1 MVERMDRPLSF
12 EEYFEQNDSRV
23 GKSPASAR
31 KAPRSAGA
39 VYEERTPRRSAS
51 ARERAAPATGT
62 PYRSAPSPHRAG
74 ARRAP
79 RRRNALDDAT
89 SGKRRVDNIIEG
101 LTSTSRTP
109 KREAHHVSSVALE
122 FMKHEHHNWKEKHRS
137 TQSEKKA
144 SAAFRIKSLLRSWYI
159 TKKLSRAFHVLS
171 VAMYNGRRHEE
182 TREHHARELARQQK
196 HHEHREKS
204 WREAQ
209 HKVAVGLT
217 AERRGRIVATVVR
230 YRFKEKRERGLRHAL
245 RVWHVGITRSNID
258 AEGCVRGIGLVSRAW
273 RRQWRRVLAASL
285 STWRSRAVVEERNRF
300 ALVRG
305 LGAVR
310 RALERG
316 HAVRSR
322 VALKAWAANAR
333 RSRVAEASKAQA
345 ALLVGRVAK
354 RWSGGALGRGWAR
367 ALGPALRSWRLH
379 RDAAI
384 RREAEALVAKRR
396 AEAAAMKCR
405 LRFLRA
411 LEHRAWNAWVGH
423 VGERKRLRSALK
435 HATLRF
441 RHSKV
446 APALGTWRL
455 FAQKAADAD
464 RDGRNKSRSATMVDR
479 AIRRASRRRLAA
491 AVHTWKDV
499 LKTDSERSL
508 LARLEAQSRRNDL
521 FARIATSVHDPL
533 RALKRLERLDVWP
546 AVRTWKENF
555 AALRDAEVSA
565 ARMAKG
571 ALRAMTSVET
581 RWLRRGMASWRARR
595 DASRRV
601 QKLVARWKASKLAAG
616 VRTWRDHGRARKCL
630 KDAAALVAKALGR
643 MKKVEVAAAWRAW
656 ELARRAWLE
665 ERRAAGLGHRARREG
680 LLKAVKLFRDASLR
694 ALNGRWRAWASAAR
708 SEKARRAKM
717 RRVILRCLH
726 AALATATTQWA
737 RAARAATA
745 SRRKILKVVSKL
757 RHRATAAG
765 FGTWARA
772 ARAGAALEAKMVRVI
787 LRLGHRATAGGF
799 GKWRAFVETD
809 RGAERSVLR
818 VLGKLGHRAQ
828 ARAFRAWFDACKRE
842 RRLEQR
848 VLHVLLKMVH
858 RAAAAGFR
866 RWAFVDRSL
875 RRVESRVRRVLS
887 RMSHRRLVAAL
898 NQWKLVEAFAS
909 QLETKVFRVV
919 GKLSNR
925 AAAAAF
931 RQWAS
936 VHRSAA
942 RLEARVLRV
951 VCRMAHIKLWAAFD
965 VWAAKAA
972 ERRAGERKMARFVR
986 RLSHRAAGAAMRQW
1000 VDVQRF
1006 ERRAEAKIGKTL
1018 RRMEHRSAGLAWTQ
1032 WRNVVAAAL
1041 RGEARVL
1048 RCLGRMGHRA
1058 AALALMRWAAVVAH
1072 LDRVDDLLRA
1082 ALLKMSHRR
1091 HAAALRRW
1099 TFAVRVALA
1108 NERKMERWVLANC
1121 RAADVELKTR
1131 RVVLRLSH
1139 RHIGAAFRAWR
1150 AACECLRDVE
1160 RKMRRALGKLT
1171 HRKAA
1176 GAFRRWAATARG
1188 EARLEARMRRALS
1201 KMSHR
1206 KANEAVRQWA
1216 AVVAAERAKEA
1227 TMTRALLKMLASMEA
1242 AGWRRWVYVFRRSAD
1257 VERKM
1262 TRVLKHVLN
1271 AFAAAGWN
1279 QWVAQVARLADAEA
1293 TVVRVLKHMLHRA
1306 TSQAWRA
1313 WHGRVVELR
1322 VLSIHASAV
1331 RESAKVRH
1339 HRMTRAVY
1347 NRCHSKGRRL
1357 VALAFG
1363 TWLRHGNL
1371 LAEWRASQER
1381 ACAVSDR
1388 CLRKL
1393 VARGLAKGLR
1403 QWVRAVGSEKRDR
1416 LDVLRRIGR
1425 CVHDPV
1431 VRALRR
1437 LNALDAWT
1445 GWRTWVLA
1453 TAELRALA
1461 ERQRA
1466 ACDVVLRLFA
1476 DGDARKRRAGWL
1488 KQAAGFSAWVDV
1500 YMRALDRDRAG
1511 ALALRALR
1519 QLARRD
1525 LARALHTW
1533 VGFLAAAEVASREAH
1548 VRDLTRSRAR
1558 ARAARLVLRQGD
1570 RALAAGLRRWAEAVR
1585 DRRRAE
1591 AIVVKTLS
1599 HMSHRTLHLAWMA
1612 WRAAARAAT
1621 EALHALALRF
1631 EGQRLRLRSILQV
1644 AEARA
1649 KLDAMRGLMR
1659 WISFASRSRH
1669 ATARDPSASRWPSAC
1684 SAAARAAR

>member
-31 KAPRSAGA
+31 KTAREAPRSAGA

-74 ARRAP
+74 ARPPAGGERA
-79 RRRNALDDAT
+79 DDAT

-101 LTSTSRTP
+101 LTSGSQLSDLEQLRLFEDLEREVDRFRHKEHLTDAEA
-109 KREAHHVSSVALE
+109 REAHHVSSVALE

-159 TKKLSRAFHVLS
+159 TKKLSRAP
-171 VAMYNGRRHEE
+171 R
-182 TREHHARELARQQK
+182 
-196 HHEHREKS
+196 
-204 WREAQ
+204 
-209 HKVAVGLT
+209 AVG
-217 AERRGRIVATVVR
+217 GH
-230 YRFKEKRERGLRHAL
+230 EKRERGLRHAL

-273 RRQWRRVLAASL
+273 RRQWRQVLAASL

-310 RALERG
+310 RALER
-316 HAVRSR
+316 AT
-322 VALKAWAANAR
+322 
-333 RSRVAEASKAQA
+333 
-345 ALLVGRVAK
+345 
-354 RWSGGALGRGWAR
+354 
-367 ALGPALRSWRLH
+367 PWRLH

-581 RWLRRGMASWRARR
+581 RWLRRGMASWRAPRR
-595 DASRRV
+595 RGRV

-643 MKKVEVAAAWRAW
+643 MKKVE
-656 ELARRAWLE
+656 
-665 ERRAAGLGHRARREG
+665 
-680 LLKAVKLFRDASLR
+680 
-694 ALNGRWRAWASAAR
+694 
-708 SEKARRAKM
+708 
-717 RRVILRCLH
+717 
-726 AALATATTQWA
+726 WA

-757 RHRATAAG
+757 RHRATAAVSHLG
-765 FGTWARA
+765 ARG
-772 ARAGAALEAKMVRVI
+772 ARRAALEAKMVRVI
-787 LRLGHRATAGGF
+787 LRLGHRAAAGALASGGPSSTRTAARSG
-799 GKWRAFVETD
+799 ACSACSASSAIA
-809 RGAERSVLR
+809 RGR
-818 VLGKLGHRAQ
+818 V
-828 ARAFRAWFDACKRE
+828 RAWFDACKKE
-842 RRLEQR
+842 RLLEQR

-875 RRVESRVRRVLS
+875 RRSSRGGARVLS

-909 QLETKVFRVV
+909 QLETK
-919 GKLSNR
+919 
-925 AAAAAF
+925 
-931 RQWAS
+931 
-936 VHRSAA
+936 
-942 RLEARVLRV
+942 ARVLRV

-1032 WRNVVAAAL
+1032 WRNVVAPR

-1108 NERKMERWVLANC
+1108 NERKMERVILRVSHRALAAALAQWLAALESDRRVERGPGRFAHRRTAAALRQWVLANR

-1131 RVVLRLSH
+1131 RV
-1139 RHIGAAFRAWR
+1139 
-1150 AACECLRDVE
+1150 
-1160 RKMRRALGKLT
+1160 
-1171 HRKAA
+1171 
-1176 GAFRRWAATARG
+1176 
-1188 EARLEARMRRALS
+1188 
-1201 KMSHR
+1201 
-1206 KANEAVRQWA
+1206 ANEAVRQWA

-1257 VERKM
+1257 AERKM

-1306 TSQAWRA
+1306 ASQAWRA

-1331 RESAKVRH
+1331 RESAK
-1339 HRMTRAVY
+1339 
-1347 NRCHSKGRRL
+1347 
-1357 VALAFG
+1357 
-1363 TWLRHGNL
+1363 
-1371 LAEWRASQER
+1371 
-1381 ACAVSDR
+1381 
-1388 CLRKL
+1388 
-1393 VARGLAKGLR
+1393 GLR

-1425 CVHDPV
+1425 CAHDP
-1431 VRALRR
+1431 RALRR

-1488 KQAAGFSAWVDV
+1488 SWRLHQRTMVRLDHLFGRWTHSKQAAGFSAWVDV

-1511 ALALRALR
+1511 APLRAPP
-1519 QLARRD
+1519 
-1525 LARALHTW
+1525 ARAA
-1533 VGFLAAAEVASREAH
+1533 GP
-1548 VRDLTRSRAR
+1548 R
-1558 ARAARLVLRQGD
+1558 ARAAHLGRLPRGGGGGESRGARAGPHASAAAPRLVLRQGD
-1570 RALAAGLRRWAEAVR
+1570 RRGGLRRWAEAVR

-1612 WRAAARAAT
+1612 WRAARGDGGAPRAGA
-1621 EALHALALRF
+1621 ALR
-1631 EGQRLRLRSILQV
+1631 GPAV
-1644 AEARA
+1644 AAPVHSTGRRGAGEARRHA
-1649 KLDAMRGLMR
+1649 GLMR
-1659 WISFASRSRH
+1659 WISFASRSRRDRCAIRRRQDGRRVLRRCQSRSLSRGFH
-1669 ATARDPSASRWPSAC
+1669 AWSTVMFEDSASSLSAKLRAEQARTTMFGRLAT
-1684 SAAARAAR
+1684 SAHDPLRALKRLDKLGAWTGLRTWKAATDLARAAADARHRGARARRSAALTEAQRRSTWCTGARRPNASGS